1 MQNIGPYPEAEV
13 EASIHWLCPQSTVLG
28 LGLGLGLG
36 LDLDVR
42 ATTLSFNPKAEVKRL
57 TSTPRQSFSLRAEV
71 RRSRQRP

>member
-13 EASIHWLCPQSTVLG
+13 EASIHWLCPRSTV
-28 LGLGLGLG
+28 LGLG
-36 LDLDVR
+36 LDLDVL

-57 TSTPRQSFSLRAEV
+57 TSTPRQSFSLGAEV